1 MNKKKDDLEKVK
13 GKLESVLNTAVE
25 VIKTPSDFFKKMPK
39 SGGLVEPLIFLVVL
53 GIISG
58 LIQIFL
64 SVFGIGIA
72 GSFFAAVAYIITGPI
87 FAIIFGFVGAGVL
100 FVIWKLM
107 GSQENFE
114 VAFRCAAFTTAIT
127 PITNVLNSLPYL
139 GSLLGV
145 AWMVYLLVLASQ
157 SVHKLETQKA
167 WIVFGVIG
175 LLLTVHAFNT
185 QATIR
190 KAKRS
195 MAQWE
200 RTTED
205 MTPEEAGRALGAFL
219 KGLQEK
225 AESQAE

>member
-1 MNKKKDDLEKVK
+1 MNKKKDDLEKIK

-39 SGGLVEPLIFLVVL
+39 SGGLAEPLIFLVVL

-64 SVFGIGIA
+64 TVFSIGIA
-72 GSFFAAVAYIITGPI
+72 GSLFAAITRPI

-107 GSQENFE
+107 GSKENFE

-127 PITNVLNSLPYL
+127 PITNVLNSIPYL

-175 LLLTVHAFNT
+175 CLLTVRAFNT

-190 KAKRS
+190 KAERS
-195 MAQWE
+195 MAEWE
-200 RTTED
+200 RTSED
-205 MTPEEAGRALGAFL
+205 MSPEEAGRALGAFL

-225 AESQAE
+225 AESQEE